1 MTIDEETKRRIIDLH
16 SNEHVTIRK
25 ISKIVKKSSHDIIAV
40 LKVSEN
46 KEIADEIIESTLYQG
61 DYQFVKEKVLVIADK
76 TFHKLTRITENFIY
90 SQDWKREFHIL
101 WKW

>member
-1 MTIDEETKRRIIDLH
+1 MTIDEEIKRRIIDLH
-16 SNEHVTIRK
+16 SNEHVTNRK
-25 ISKIVKKSSHDIIAV
+25 ISKIVKKSSRDIIAV

-46 KEIADEIIESTLYQG
+46 KEIVESTLYQG

-76 TFHKLTRITENFIY
+76 TFHKLTRDLAEKLY
-90 SQDWKREFHIL
+90 LQPQDWKREFHIL